1 MPGLPDTSV
10 NGVFMKK
17 RTKIILTV
25 CGTAFLLFL
34 LLPFFEASSSP
45 NNANQTSA
53 KAEPQIF
60 TSNPL
65 TDLVG
70 RIAQFFRSHSKNAA
84 DKTNPL
90 SQNEELMATETLYAS
105 ATTDGNSATQGNT
118 TGEASAYL
126 NAYLQNDDGEWVLIR
141 QTAPEGSSHGMHE
154 INVKENAYDRYIAQ
168 ERQARF
174 TPVMRLP
181 GVREEVP
188 DSKLA
193 RVFNPIK
200 RLFGGGKTVDSSL
213 PTGSAGQL
221 ASARRSSSSSSL
233 DKNKEKSSNTRK
245 MGPIDWNGFRNNP
258 FAAMLPGGN
267 EATKALANIIM
278 PDAELKNMADWL
290 AGIKYPNAEDDP
302 NAQQAKQDF
311 EAEWFQEKYQQ
322 ATLQSAALME
332 EKAKGTEENT
342 LSLII
347 SESCGG
353 KVQSVKS
360 GDLCE
365 LSTSE
370 PPIQEYKEHNA
381 LRFYEKT
388 NLHLPNAGITVVLH
402 KTDQQ
407 IPTVES
413 LNQEWAEETNASL
426 PAETQQAVEMYHFMQ
441 ENCPDCY
448 WVATGAGKA
457 QELQQTVEAA
467 GLVMKGDPLNRH
479 EQFIEKYLE
488 QQKAEGKTDEELR
501 ELKEQLTANPTPY
514 TAYTQEELQQLH
526 QDTLNLLLEKAK
538 PETAAV
544 PFFTH
549 AANANQYYNE
559 NPRKHPMFYGTGA
572 ATSGGSLQDRSEAL
586 TDDVADFINSWRPI
600 IQQIKQEANQ
610 QGVTELSTPRI
621 QQILQENAQQKKDFD
636 ATNDLGT
643 YQK

>member
-1 MPGLPDTSV
+1 
-10 NGVFMKK
+10 MKK

-34 LLPFFEASSSP
+34 LLPFFETGSAP
-45 NNANQTSA
+45 KNTKQANA

-70 RIAQFFRSHSKNAA
+70 RIAQFFRTRNGSTTPSKTHPFAE
-84 DKTNPL
+84 
-90 SQNEELMATETLYAS
+90 NEELLATATRYAS
-105 ATTDGNSATQGNT
+105 ASTEETPAEQSNT
-118 TGEASAYL
+118 PGDTSAYL

-174 TPVMRLP
+174 TPVMRVP
-181 GVREEVP
+181 NAKEEVP

-193 RVFNPIK
+193 SVFNPIK
-200 RLFGGGKTVDSSL
+200 RLFGGGKTADRAL
-213 PTGSAGQL
+213 TGSDSQL
-221 ASARRSSSSSSL
+221 ASARRASSSRL
-233 DKNKEKSSNTRK
+233 DKNKEKSSISRK
-245 MGPIDWNGFRNNP
+245 IGPIDWNGFRNNP

-267 EATKALANIIM
+267 EATKALADFIM
-278 PDAELKNMADWL
+278 PDAELKRMANWL
-290 AGIKYPNAEDDP
+290 ADIKYPNAENDP
-302 NAQQAKQDF
+302 SAQQAKQDF

-322 ATLQSAALME
+322 ATQQSAALME

-347 SESCGG
+347 SEACGG

-360 GDLCE
+360 G
-365 LSTSE
+365 TSCMNPNEE
-370 PPIQEYKEHNA
+370 PPIQEYKERNA
-381 LRFYEKT
+381 LHFYEKT

-402 KTDQQ
+402 KTDQE
-407 IPTVES
+407 IPTVED
-413 LNQEWAEETNASL
+413 LNAELQDLGMAPI
-426 PAETQQAVEMYHFMQ
+426 PAEAQQAVEMYHFMQ

-448 WVATGAGKA
+448 WVATGAGQAK
-457 QELQQTVEAA
+457 ELQQTVEAA
-467 GLVMKGDPLNRH
+467 GLVMKGDPLHRH
-479 EQFIEKYLE
+479 EQYIEQYLE

-501 ELKEQLTANPTPY
+501 ELKEQLNANPTPY
-514 TAYTQEELQQLH
+514 TAYTQKDLQQLH
-526 QDTLNLLLEKAK
+526 QDTLNLLLDRAQ

-559 NPRKHPMFYGTGA
+559 ADRKHPMFYGTGA
-572 ATSGGSLQDRSEAL
+572 ATSEGSLQDRSEAL
-586 TDDVADFINSWRPI
+586 TDDIADFINSWRPI
-600 IQQIKQEANQ
+600 VQQIKQEANQ
-610 QGVTELSTPRI
+610 QGVTELSAPRV